1 MIFTKIERDR
11 YIDSLETLSE
21 TAILNEQPGI
31 ETGYVGMATQ
41 VFKEVIEEIGL
52 STPEI
57 AACTE
62 ADRDRLGRE
71 RAHRR
76 RGEA

>member
-41 VFKEVIEEIGL
+41 VF
-52 STPEI
+52 
-57 AACTE
+57 
-62 ADRDRLGRE
+62 
-71 RAHRR
+71 RR
-76 RGEA
+76 SA